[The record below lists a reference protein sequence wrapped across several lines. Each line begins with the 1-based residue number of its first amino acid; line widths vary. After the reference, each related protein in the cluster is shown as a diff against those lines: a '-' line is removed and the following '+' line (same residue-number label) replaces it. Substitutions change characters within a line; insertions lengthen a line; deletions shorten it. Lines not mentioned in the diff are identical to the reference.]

1 MNDRTI
7 ADQIDYYRAR
17 ADEYD
22 EWFHRHGRYDRGA
35 VHRAQWQREFAT
47 LQTALAN
54 VPPYRRALELACGT
68 GLWTERLAVH
78 ANAVTAVDA
87 APEML
92 EINRARIDRSS
103 MAQLAVEYVEA
114 DIFQW
119 QPPRR
124 YDLVFFSFWLSHVP
138 SARFNQFWEL
148 VDNALTPDGTVFFI
162 DSAYTPNSTARD
174 HELGTGSDGTE
185 PRRLN
190 DGSEYNVVK
199 IFYEPAALQQRVATL
214 GWRGTVQTSGE
225 FFIYAELRRGK

>member
-1 MNDRTI
+1 VNDRTI

-35 VHRAQWQREFAT
+35 VHRAQWQRAFAT

-68 GLWTERLAVH
+68 GLWTERLAAH
-78 ANAVTAVDA
+78 ANAVTAFDA

-103 MAQLAVEYVEA
+103 VTQVDVEYVEA

-119 QPPRR
+119 RPPRR

-138 SARFNQFWEL
+138 AARFNRFWEL

-174 HELGTGSDGTE
+174 HELGTRSDGTE
-185 PRRLN
+185 TRRLN
-190 DGSEYNVVK
+190 DGSEYTVVK
-199 IFYEPAALQQRVATL
+199 IFYEPAALQRRVATL